1 MARKSLKILSILFF
15 SISILARGVTG
26 VPNAQ
31 IEIASADFLH
41 YSITSPS
48 QVSDP
53 HIVKPT
59 KLAVESHSQIQGSEP
74 DKSHIKAYKKYV
86 SPDRATVYTQ
96 TSHQIKE
103 IVEKTPFQD
112 LWIFNSLPV
121 VVHSNAPPMKRVVT
135 SFIGHPTYK
144 GALNVEGE
152 TESYSGWRVSLLSS
166 RTPSQ

>member
-48 QVSDP
+48 EVSDP
-53 HIVKPT
+53 HTVKPSQLT
-59 KLAVESHSQIQGSEP
+59 VGSNSHIQAGQLDKSQI
-74 DKSHIKAYKKYV
+74 KTYKKYV
-86 SPDRATVYTQ
+86 SPDRATVYIQ

-112 LWIFNSLPV
+112 LWIFSSLPIV
-121 VVHSNAPPMKRVVT
+121 IHSNAPPMKKVAT
-135 SFIGHPTYK
+135 SFIGHRIYK

-152 TESYSGWRVSLLSS
+152 TESYSGWRVSLLNS